1 MCLNGRAMHSFELVS
16 ASSRARATPGRH
28 FFLPAGRRILPRHA
42 VNHRDLATAHSILPL
57 AVLEAM
63 RNLDSPSDEEVAEYV
78 DELLKKR
85 LGLSD
90 TVAAQIGRYEAVVRK
105 DQPVRAEEAEQILR
119 LAGRRTD
126 AALVFADGGRR
137 AARRAVRRL
146 SRLTRFGARYFPGPI
161 RRALGFRGSRRAAD
175 EVFGASIQREGG
187 AAVAVVRHN
196 LALKATPDGAACA
209 FFAAG
214 LAELLR
220 QLTDFDGSLAHSR
233 CQCRGADCCE
243 WRSTNAGGTA

>member
-1 MCLNGRAMHSFELVS
+1 
-16 ASSRARATPGRH
+16 
-28 FFLPAGRRILPRHA
+28 
-42 VNHRDLATAHSILPL
+42 
-57 AVLEAM
+57 M

-85 LGLSD
+85 LGLSS
-90 TVAAQIGRYEAVVRK
+90 TVAAQIGRYEAVARR
-105 DQPVRAEEAEQILR
+105 DQSVPAEEAEQILR

-146 SRLTRFGARYFPGPI
+146 SVLTRWGARYLPGPA
-161 RRALGFRGSRRAAD
+161 RRALGFRGSRLAAL
-175 EVFGASIQREGG
+175 EVFGAALSRDGG
-187 AAVAVVRHN
+187 SAVAVVRHT
-196 LALKATPDGAACA
+196 LALRATPDGAACA

-220 QLTDFDGSLAHSR
+220 QLTDFDGALAHSR
-233 CQCRGADCCE
+233 CQARGAECCE
-243 WRSTNAGGTA
+243 WRGTAPGGGIA